1 MLPVKLLYF
10 EVKSRHFQKLHVYP
24 FELPQQLPGCGNFRK
39 ICSAE
44 IDSLHKTVLHTFQIF
59 EHAVI
64 NRFDCKKKIQKF
76 ANTLSFYPT
85 GLKLD
90 CLTLRAMVPNK
101 ESNFEQYQPMYSVTS
116 KWWRSIMLITLITL
130 LRCQSWD
137 VLLTMWRGEDRSKN
151 TKSKSN

>member
-1 MLPVKLLYF
+1 MCVVLLIDTCIEICTEVKIKFIIIALSAAVFKHMLPIKLLYF

-116 KWWRSIMLITLITL
+116 K
-130 LRCQSWD
+130 
-137 VLLTMWRGEDRSKN
+137 
-151 TKSKSN
+151 